1 MLYDE
6 DENENVH
13 RIAFNKIQC
22 IRKNSYCQC
31 QIIKYQ
37 DSEASSSQSNG
48 SSRVA
53 VRKFVLPKLNV

>member
-37 DSEASSSQSNG
+37 DSEASSSQ
-48 SSRVA
+48 VMA
-53 VRKFVLPKLNV
+53 VPE